1 MTNNEAK
8 KVPKQT
14 KLVDEYL
21 KLLKERKGIEMEI
34 KVVKLLVVEKIAELE
49 GKIDNGGLKGVR
61 ENTDAELRAWRE
73 VKQMIDNVTE

>member
-1 MTNNEAK
+1 MNHWCFIEK
-8 KVPKQT
+8 KIQVVFKR
-14 KLVDEYL
+14 
-21 KLLKERKGIEMEI
+21 KEIIMEI
-34 KVVKLLVVEKIAELE
+34 KVIKEMVAEKVAELE

>member
-1 MTNNEAK
+1 MTNEEAK

-21 KLLKERKGIEMEI
+21 RMLKERKENIMEI
-34 KVVKLLVVEKIAELE
+34 KVIKEMVAEKIAELE

-73 VKQMIDNVTE
+73 MNQMIDNVTE

>member
-1 MTNNEAK
+1 
-8 KVPKQT
+8 
-14 KLVDEYL
+14 
-21 KLLKERKGIEMEI
+21 MEI
-34 KVVKLLVVEKIAELE
+34 KVIKEMVAEKIAELE

>member
-1 MTNNEAK
+1 MTNGEAK

-21 KLLKERKGIEMEI
+21 KLLKERKENIMEI
-34 KVVKLLVVEKIAELE
+34 KVIKEMVAEKVVELE

-73 VKQMIDNVTE
+73 MKQIIDNVTE